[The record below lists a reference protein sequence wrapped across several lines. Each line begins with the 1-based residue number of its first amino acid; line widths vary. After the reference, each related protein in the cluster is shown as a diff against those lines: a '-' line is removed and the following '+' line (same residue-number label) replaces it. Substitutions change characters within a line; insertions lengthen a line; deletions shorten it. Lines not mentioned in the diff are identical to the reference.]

1 MKKILLTF
9 MGACL
14 LLAPAG
20 CVDQINLSN
29 LGGAAADLH
38 TAATLDD
45 AELKEMCVQMRKKGD
60 AEARVASANSKYAI
74 RLKKIMGKH
83 TSVNGTP
90 LNYKVYITDDINANA
105 SADGSVRV
113 YSGLMDMMT
122 DDELRFVL
130 GHEIGHVALGH
141 TLKAMRLAYTAAAAR
156 QAAGSL
162 NSTANALSDSML
174 GDLMEE
180 FLNAQFSQS
189 QELDADT
196 YAMNFLKENNY
207 NTAAAASSLRKLESL
222 GSSGGFLSSH
232 PNSGKRAEKMEE
244 LAKQK

>member
-83 TSVNGTP
+83 TSVNGTCILPMTSMPMPP
-90 LNYKVYITDDINANA
+90 LTVPCA
-105 SADGSVRV
+105 SIPVSW
-113 YSGLMDMMT
+113 T
-122 DDELRFVL
+122 
-130 GHEIGHVALGH
+130 
-141 TLKAMRLAYTAAAAR
+141 
-156 QAAGSL
+156 
-162 NSTANALSDSML
+162 
-174 GDLMEE
+174 
-180 FLNAQFSQS
+180 
-189 QELDADT
+189 
-196 YAMNFLKENNY
+196 
-207 NTAAAASSLRKLESL
+207 
-222 GSSGGFLSSH
+222 
-232 PNSGKRAEKMEE
+232 
-244 LAKQK
+244 